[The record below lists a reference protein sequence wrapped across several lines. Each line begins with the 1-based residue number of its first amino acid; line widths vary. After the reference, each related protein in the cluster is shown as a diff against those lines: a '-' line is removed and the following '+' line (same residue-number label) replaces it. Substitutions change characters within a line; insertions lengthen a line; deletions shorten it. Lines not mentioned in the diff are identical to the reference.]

1 MPKTKTSLS
10 DILPQI
16 PVFSK
21 LTQRQRA
28 DSSDLALWK
37 WYAEGEFLAHQ
48 GDVWPYILIL
58 AEGLINVHKLSPE
71 GRSLGAWRIGGG
83 EVFWSPSVFDD
94 GPLPATLEVRQPS
107 QVYLWHWEQ
116 LLPIVRLNPEAIWE
130 LCELLT
136 QRIRQ
141 ASEMVEDLAF
151 QPVANRLAR
160 LLMKQYEETADIH
173 MSRSLTLDEMATM
186 IGTTPVM
193 VCKILSKF
201 TGEGIINVSRTEFE
215 IIEYKKLEQMAKPC
229 N

>member
-1 MPKTKTSLS
+1 MPRTKTPLS

-21 LTQRQRA
+21 LTERQREDIA
-28 DSSDLALWK
+28 SLAFWK
-37 WYAEGEFLAHQ
+37 RYAEGQFLACQ
-48 GDVWPYILIL
+48 GDVWPYVLIL

-71 GRSLGAWRIGGG
+71 GRSLGAWRFGHFQ
-83 EVFWSPSVFDD
+83 VFWSPSVFDD
-94 GPLPATLEVRQPS
+94 GPLPATLEVREHS
-107 QVYLWHWEQ
+107 EVYLWHRAQ
-116 LLPIVRLNPEAIWE
+116 LLPVVRLNPEAMWD

-160 LLMKQYEETADIH
+160 LLMKQYQEVADIH
-173 MSRSLTLDEMATM
+173 MSRNLTLEEMATM

-193 VCKILSKF
+193 VCKVLSRF
-201 TGEGIINVSRTEFE
+201 AGEGIINVSRTEFE
-215 IIEYKKLEQMAKPC
+215 IIEYHKLEQLAGP
-229 N
+229 